1 MNRYALLLFPLLML
15 ACTGARAE
23 ASQATFERITRVAI
37 AAFPPG
43 TTSFELFLVT
53 PDDRA
58 ASVRQLS
65 SFLGAAK
72 KQRARWVVASE
83 DAELLHGVLMEVFA
97 RSRRSM
103 RIQTQIVVV
112 SPIPASVELQDAARE
127 VGASLEF
134 LVLPPAPAPT
144 AGD

>member
-1 MNRYALLLFPLLML
+1 MNRFALLLFPLLL
-15 ACTGARAE
+15 ACAAGAQAE
-23 ASQATFERITRVAI
+23 TSQATFERITRVAI
-37 AAFPPG
+37 TAFPPG

-53 PDDRA
+53 PEDRA
-58 ASVRQLS
+58 GAVRQLA

-83 DAELLHGVLMEVFA
+83 DAELLQGVLLEVFA

-112 SPIPASVELQDAARE
+112 SPIQASVELQDAARE

-134 LVLPPAPAPT
+134 LVLPPLPVQ
-144 AGD
+144 GD